1 MGWKTSI
8 LDVWHASPLPT
19 IAFVGFFGA
28 QAIRM
33 LRESWEGIV
42 SVTTD
47 PVSQQQQVR
56 PIGADLLAQELFS
69 VLNDNTPQN
78 QNAPVTINQ
87 SAGAN
92 GLTIHSSGST
102 SDPAVLHVTSGNIT
116 LAGTGTVSLGTSST
130 STSTGSTVVLQGSNL
145 VIPPIGQI
153 PLAATTYDPLSPT
166 QLPTINLATLG
177 NAYPGQV
184 YMGKVTAHV
193 SGNDYTVQLS
203 GITNSVTATAPS
215 LGVGYTVPNNTY
227 CPVVVVDDGTGGVL
241 YEFQP
246 YPFAPIA
253 ISGARQSAASGGGIT
268 NLLSGLQINNLIT
281 NSTTDSPQSVS
292 GNYQDLSSGGGLAHF
307 ATAMANLGF
316 ISNSLTS
323 NPPTINGFIGSVAS
337 GGGLYNL
344 LAGLANY
351 SVIGNSTTTSAPSV
365 TGARNDGGPT
375 IPALTN
381 LLTALAQLGYITD
394 NTTA

>member
-1 MGWKTSI
+1 MGWKRGLFDFIINTPF
-8 LDVWHASPLPT
+8 LYLGW
-19 IAFVGFFGA
+19 FGS

-33 LRESWEGIV
+33 LRESWEGSV
-42 SVTTD
+42 PVTTD

-56 PIGADLLAQELFS
+56 PVGADLLAQELFS
-69 VLNDNTPQN
+69 VMNDHSPQT

-87 SAGAN
+87 SAGAD
-92 GLTIHSSGST
+92 GLKINSSGNS

-116 LAGTGTVSLGTSST
+116 LAGTGTISVGTSST
-130 STSTGSTVVLQGSNL
+130 PITTGSTVVLQGSSL

-177 NAYPGQV
+177 SAYPGQV

-193 SGNDYTVQLS
+193 SGSDYTVQLAGLTS
-203 GITNSVTATAPS
+203 SVTATAPS
-215 LGVGYTVPNNTY
+215 LGVGFTVPNNTY
-227 CPVVVVDDGTGGVL
+227 YPVVVVDDGVGGVL

-268 NLLSGLQINNLIT
+268 NLLAGLEINNLIT

-292 GNYQDLSSGGGLAHF
+292 GNYQDLSSSGGLAHL
-307 ATAMANLGF
+307 ATAMSNLGF
-316 ISNSLTS
+316 ISSSLSS

-337 GGGLYNL
+337 GGGIYNL

-351 SVIGNSTTTSAPSV
+351 SMITNSTTTSAPSV

-381 LLTALAQLGYITD
+381 LLTVLAQLGYITD

>member
-1 MGWKTSI
+1 MGWKTGFWSI
-8 LDVWHASPLPT
+8 ISGVGLVT
-19 IAFVGFFGA
+19 YIGFFGQ

-42 SVTTD
+42 PVTTD

-56 PIGADLLAQELFS
+56 PVGADLLAQELFS
-69 VLNDNTPQN
+69 VLNDNTPQT
-78 QNAPVTINQ
+78 QNAPITINQ
-87 SAGAN
+87 SAGAD
-92 GLTIHSSGST
+92 GLKINSSGNS

-116 LAGTGTVSLGTSST
+116 LAGTGTISVGTSST
-130 STSTGSTVVLQGSNL
+130 PITTGSTVVLQGSNL

-153 PLAATTYDPLSPT
+153 PLAATNYDPLSPT

-193 SGNDYTVQLS
+193 SGSDYTVQLA

-268 NLLSGLQINNLIT
+268 NLLAGLATNNLIT

-292 GNYQDLSSGGGLAHF
+292 GNYQDLSSSGGLAHL
-307 ATAMANLGF
+307 ATAMSNLGF
-316 ISNSLTS
+316 ISSSLS
-323 NPPTINGFIGSVAS
+323 SSPPTINGFIGSVAS
-337 GGGLYNL
+337 GGGIYNL

-351 SVIGNSTTTSAPSV
+351 SMITNSTTTSAPSV
-365 TGARNDGGPT
+365 TGARNDGGAT

-381 LLTALAQLGYITD
+381 LLTALANLGYITD
-394 NTTA
+394 NTTP

>member
-1 MGWKTSI
+1 MAWKTWFWS
-8 LDVWHASPLPT
+8 T
-19 IAFVGFFGA
+19 ISGLSLVTYVGFFGQ

-42 SVTTD
+42 PVTTD

-56 PIGADLLAQELFS
+56 PVGADLLAQELFS
-69 VLNDNTPQN
+69 VLNDNTPQT
-78 QNAPVTINQ
+78 QNAPITINQ
-87 SAGAN
+87 SAGAD
-92 GLTIHSSGST
+92 GLKINSSGNS
-102 SDPAVLHVTSGNIT
+102 SDPSVLHVTSGNIT
-116 LAGTGTVSLGTSST
+116 LAGTGTISVGTSST
-130 STSTGSTVVLQGSNL
+130 SITTGSTVVLQGSNL

-184 YMGKVTAHV
+184 YMGKVTAHL
-193 SGNDYTVQLS
+193 SGSDYTVQLAGLTS
-203 GITNSVTATAPS
+203 SVTATAPS
-215 LGVGYTVPNNTY
+215 LGVGFTVPNNTY
-227 CPVVVVDDGTGGVL
+227 YPVVVVDDGTGGVL

-268 NLLSGLQINNLIT
+268 NLLAGLATNNLIT

-292 GNYQDLSSGGGLAHF
+292 GNYQDLSSSGGLAHL
-307 ATAMANLGF
+307 ATAMSNLGY
-316 ISNSLTS
+316 ISSSLS
-323 NPPTINGFIGSVAS
+323 SSPPTINGFIGSVAS
-337 GGGLYNL
+337 GGGIYNL

-351 SVIGNSTTTSAPSV
+351 SMITNSTTTSAPSV
-365 TGARNDGGPT
+365 TGARNDGGAT

-381 LLTALAQLGYITD
+381 LLTALANLGYITD
-394 NTTA
+394 NTTP